1 MCAKNYLGGQH
12 SMWNL
17 LIGPVVSAVSGF
29 FKDRAEIKKATV
41 EGKIKLLQSA
51 SQNVADWEQ
60 LHAKGSQ
67 TSWKDEWV
75 LIMFSVIFML
85 GFVNIPALNGPEPI
99 ADGFAAFKEAPEW
112 FSYTFVSIC
121 LASFGIRLTGAVKGM
136 LNR

>member
-1 MCAKNYLGGQH
+1 
-12 SMWNL
+12 MWNL
-17 LIGPVVSAVSGF
+17 LLGPIVSAVGGF
-29 FKDRAEIKKATV
+29 FKDKAKLKQAKVDGEIR
-41 EGKIKLLQSA
+41 LLQTA
-51 SQNVADWEQ
+51 SQNVADWET

-75 LIMFSVIFML
+75 LIMFSIIFLL
-85 GFVNIPALNGPEPI
+85 GFVNIPELNGPELI

-136 LNR
+136 LKQ